1 MNGYVRRRLV
11 DKRRCFAAHLR
22 QLFAKVLTRCRQ
34 GGDTLMSLEHFA
46 SGLKKFE
53 KRSDLFVVDE
63 FNLFD
68 VDGYVH
74 ARRLIAFSGSF
85 TTHVG

>member
-1 MNGYVRRRLV
+1 
-11 DKRRCFAAHLR
+11 
-22 QLFAKVLTRCRQ
+22 
-34 GGDTLMSLEHFA
+34 MSLEHFA